1 MNIWLD
7 LEETIIN
14 NWDDGLLMNVSR
26 IKHWLDVLEV
36 KEINIWSFAI
46 WNQDDKDFFVTSGMK
61 GGIQRVLERDIIEFP
76 SVEDMRAYVYEYER
90 IKYDS
95 QSEFMSINGKRWSFI
110 KYCMAHQIGQHSI
123 LLDDAVPNLD
133 VYDRKTKT
141 NIQLYNV
148 VDI

>member
-1 MNIWLD
+1 MKVWLD

-14 NWDDGLLMNVSR
+14 NWDDGRLINVTKIR
-26 IKHWLDVLEV
+26 KWLDILEV
-36 KEINIWSFAI
+36 EEISIWSFAI
-46 WNQDDKDFFVTSGMK
+46 WNDKDIKSFEWMMK
-61 GGIQRVLERDIIEFP
+61 EEIEVALRRRIVDYP
-76 SVEDMRAYVYEYER
+76 SVEAMRAYVYEYER

-95 QSEFMSINGKRWSFI
+95 QSEFMTLNGKRWSFI
-110 KYCMAHQIGQHSI
+110 KYCMVHQIGQHSI